1 MNVIMQYIIL
11 LCCYIFMIFVNL
23 NIKLCTVAKDVIYRN
38 CIQGGHLGSFQ
49 TGNVL
54 GFEPKMICSMLPD

>member
-1 MNVIMQYIIL
+1 
-11 LCCYIFMIFVNL
+11 MIFVNL